1 MDWQLSFVSQPD
13 CRWPN
18 VVSNGHSSG
27 RISSLLRST
36 IALACVFRANSDSD
50 SNSIRTLIP
59 IHFGQRFRS
68 KSDSDSDLNSDT
80 FSGVPE
86 SCSKGITACEDAKD
100 ASKRTGRI
108 GVLSRWMDVGCN
120 HRHAVLSRVAANC
133 QDLNLAGG
141 IVADLLAHS
150 NLQVAIFHNPLLRE
164 SSAIPFSIVLTTV
177 FTWTVR
183 VKRHLPCRQVDIQ
196 NVHWAGG
203 SRVLAPTP
211 V

>member
-86 SCSKGITACEDAKD
+86 SCSRRIKLFTRSTGATLDKSAPSDLFQNEKVTNGTTQQIH
-100 ASKRTGRI
+100 ASDQRNT
-108 GVLSRWMDVGCN
+108 S
-120 HRHAVLSRVAANC
+120 
-133 QDLNLAGG
+133 
-141 IVADLLAHS
+141 
-150 NLQVAIFHNPLLRE
+150 
-164 SSAIPFSIVLTTV
+164 T
-177 FTWTVR
+177 
-183 VKRHLPCRQVDIQ
+183 
-196 NVHWAGG
+196 
-203 SRVLAPTP
+203 
-211 V
+211 